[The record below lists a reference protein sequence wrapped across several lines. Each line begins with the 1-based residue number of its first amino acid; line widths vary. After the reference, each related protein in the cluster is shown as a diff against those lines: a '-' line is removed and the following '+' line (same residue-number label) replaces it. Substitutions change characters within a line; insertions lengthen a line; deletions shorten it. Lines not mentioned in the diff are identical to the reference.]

1 MGKGNEMVSGSL
13 IKDAEPGF
21 VLHAHWQDTYAHV
34 HTHAHIHTDTFKV
47 HLIDEAKFVKLYP

>member
-13 IKDAEPGF
+13 IKDVEPEF
-21 VLHAHWQDTYAHV
+21 ALHAHWQDTYAHV
-34 HTHAHIHTDTFKV
+34 HTHAHTDTYKV